1 MRHGIR
7 LLMLLVLGLAPGLQA
22 HAAES
27 AAKSS
32 SAEKPLEQEAPA
44 TEKEPAAETF
54 VTRHSMRLDGAEIR
68 YTATAGTLLMRND
81 AGEPIALFGYT
92 AYTRDGGDKRTRPL
106 LFAYN
111 GGPGSASMW
120 LHMGILGPQRTVL
133 DDAAFST
140 KGPFRRV
147 SNDLSVLGK
156 ADLVMLDP
164 VGTGYA
170 RLVGKGEG
178 KDFWGV
184 DQDIRSVSAFIVRY
198 VTENGRWQS
207 PKYLLGESYGGI
219 RSGGV
224 ALELLRKHALA
235 LNGVILVSPYM
246 DFIAGNAGLRLDE
259 PYINYLS
266 TYAATAWY
274 HHAVPDR
281 PAELQ
286 PFLREA
292 ERFAQEVYAPVL
304 LKGNRAT
311 AEERQAVLAGLH
323 RFTGISEDYW
333 GRANLRIDEGRFAQE
348 LLRGRRETTGRVDS
362 RFKGATLNPLS
373 EFFRWDPFFPAV
385 GAAVI
390 STFNDYYRED
400 LKVVMDRPYVGSAEL
415 WKDWDQSHAQPDI
428 DGPKVPIANTAI
440 DLAYA
445 MTQNP
450 HMRLLVQQGYY
461 DLATPYGATD
471 HFLAHLRIEDA
482 LRANITVRY
491 YEAGH
496 MMYVHPESMQAFA
509 QDLKGFIE

>member
-1 MRHGIR
+1 MTRFLTLALA
-7 LLMLLVLGLAPGLQA
+7 LLLGVAAQ
-22 HAAES
+22 AAEP
-27 AAKSS
+27 
-32 SAEKPLEQEAPA
+32 AEKAPA
-44 TEKEPAAETF
+44 AAPPAPEPAAETF
-54 VTRHSMRLDGAEIR
+54 VTRHTIRLGGQDIR
-68 YTATAGTLLMRND
+68 YTATAGTMLMRNARGD
-81 AGEPIALFGYT
+81 PVAQFGYT
-92 AYTRDGGDKRTRPL
+92 AYVRDDTDKRTRPI

-133 DDAAFST
+133 DDAAFTT

-147 SNDLSVLGK
+147 ANELSVLDR

-170 RLVGKGEG
+170 RPVGKGKG

-198 VTENGRWQS
+198 LGDNGRWQS

-224 ALELLRKHALA
+224 ALELLRTHAVA

-259 PYINYLS
+259 PYVNYLS

-274 HHAVPDR
+274 HQAVPDR

-292 ERFAQEVYAPVL
+292 ERFAHEVYAPVL
-304 LKGNRAT
+304 LKGNRAS
-311 AEERQAVLAGLH
+311 AEERKAVLDGLH
-323 RFTGISEDYW
+323 RFTGISQDYW
-333 GRANLRIDEGRFAQE
+333 DRADLRIDEGRFAQE
-348 LLRGRRETTGRVDS
+348 LLRVRGETTGRVDS
-362 RFKGATLNPLS
+362 RFKGDTINPLS
-373 EFFRWDPFFPAV
+373 EYFRYDPFFPAV
-385 GAAVI
+385 GSAIVA
-390 STFNDYYRED
+390 TFNDYYREE
-400 LKVVMDRPYVGSAEL
+400 LQVVIDRPYVTSSDL
-415 WKDWDQSHAQPDI
+415 WKHWDQSHAQPDI

-450 HMRLLVQQGYY
+450 HMRVLVQQGYY

-471 HFLAHLRIEDA
+471 HFLAHLRISPQ
-482 LRANITVRY
+482 LRANITVKY

-496 MMYVHPESMQAFA
+496 MMYVHPESMVAFA
-509 QDLKGFIE
+509 RDLSDFIQP